1 MLDLRDADEFTDAE
15 RVRRGQGN
23 LREHTLTLVGVQNAQ
38 PAQLE
43 AAATRRAGELRPD
56 RDPAAPAARAPAA
69 AAAAEPARRAAAAA
83 PQKRL
88 VTAPVRSG
96 TQIYARGSDLVVT
109 AAVSPGA
116 ELVAD
121 GNIHVYGA
129 LRGRA
134 LAGASGDTAARIFCT
149 RLEAELVSIAGRYL
163 VSEQMPP
170 EQRGS
175 PVQIAL
181 VDDRLT
187 ITRN

>member
-1 MLDLRDADEFTDAE
+1 
-15 RVRRGQGN
+15 
-23 LREHTLTLVGVQNAQ
+23 VQNAE

-43 AAATRRAGELRPD
+43 AAAAAGLASFAPTATQPSRRPAHSAG
-56 RDPAAPAARAPAA
+56 
-69 AAAAEPARRAAAAA
+69 AAAA
-83 PQKRL
+83 PVAPEAPPRATARL
-88 VTAPVRSG
+88 VTQPVRSG
-96 TQIYARGSDLVVT
+96 TQVYARGSDLIVT

-134 LAGASGDTAARIFCT
+134 LAGASGDVGARIFCS

-163 VSEQMPP
+163 VSEQLPA

-175 PVQIAL
+175 AVQIAL